1 MKEKFLIHMSNDELL
16 EKIAGEL
23 VQMHVQTGIDLNHW
37 PTALELVR
45 RFYTI
50 EQTLVVKG
58 RKADLAKKKP
68 PQNLKHESLWKEEK
82 HRRKMYENQINNKR
96 SCSPDC

>member
-16 EKIAGEL
+16 EKIAEEL

-68 PQNLKHESLWKEEK
+68 PMPEKHENLWRE
-82 HRRKMYENQINNKR
+82 HENKKSHKR